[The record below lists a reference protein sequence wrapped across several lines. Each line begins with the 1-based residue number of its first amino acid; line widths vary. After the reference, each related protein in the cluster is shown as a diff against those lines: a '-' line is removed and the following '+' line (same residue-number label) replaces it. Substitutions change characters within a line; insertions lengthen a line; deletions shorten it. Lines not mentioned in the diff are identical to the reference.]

1 MQPNQRSAAMALVLA
16 LFVSAC
22 GSRLDQDQVAVFAGQ
37 GTGSVGGSVTQDDG
51 TGTQVPVGE
60 AQTGEVTTQPGGAG
74 SGGGSAEAT
83 GQSSAGSSG
92 EADGGGN
99 TGGDSS
105 GAGEGDAGSA
115 KDTRSA
121 PAGGN
126 GGATDVGVTGDT
138 ITVYNVADLT
148 GAVPGLFRDAKEAT
162 QAYFAY
168 FTATEGTVYGR
179 QIQFVSR
186 DTGLSSNGNR
196 SAYLD
201 ACQQAFAAVG
211 SMSAFEE
218 GAADPLSCG
227 LPDLRNIPTSKALQ
241 QLPNSLGTDALTPGR
256 VPLSEWTY
264 YKEKFPDA
272 ISQAGYVFL
281 ENTTT
286 AYQTGQ
292 NRAATEKVGYVWKE
306 VVPVAVSETNYAR
319 VATTLKNSQIQLVAF
334 QGAYQQAVRLV
345 EAMRQQDYAPKALA
359 LQSNTYVPELLETCQ
374 GACDDYVS
382 LAQTGALVEEIDSNP
397 ELQTYAE
404 WLRRINPN
412 AQPTGL
418 GMYSWGAAKLFVKA
432 LKEIGPEPT
441 RAKLLEY
448 LQGVSGYEGGGLFP
462 PQDIGSQVPTDCIV
476 MLDIEDN
483 QFVRAES
490 GTDYRCRSEP
500 GRT

>member
-1 MQPNQRSAAMALVLA
+1 MQPNQRRAAVVLLFA
-16 LFVSAC
+16 LFASAC
-22 GSRLDQDQVAVFAGQ
+22 GSRLDRDQVAVFAGQ

-51 TGTQVPVGE
+51 TGTQVPVE
-60 AQTGEVTTQPGGAG
+60 ESVVGEVTTQHGGTDAAGGASEAAAG
-74 SGGGSAEAT
+74 SVGGTGQDGGDGGSAGGE
-83 GQSSAGSSG
+83 SSG
-92 EADGGGN
+92 ADGGQG
-99 TGGDSS
+99 TTR
-105 GAGEGDAGSA
+105 
-115 KDTRSA
+115 DTRAA
-121 PAGGN
+121 PPGGN

-138 ITVYNVADLT
+138 ITIYNVADLT

-162 QAYFAY
+162 QAYIAH

-179 QIQFVSR
+179 RIQFVSR

-201 ACQQAFAAVG
+201 ACEQAFAAVG

-218 GAADPLSCG
+218 GAAEPLSCG

-241 QLPNSLGTDALTPGR
+241 QRSNSLGTDALRVGR

-264 YKEKFPDA
+264 YKETFPGA
-272 ISQAGYVFL
+272 ISKAAYVFL

-286 AYQTGQ
+286 SYQTGQ
-292 NRAATEKVGYVWKE
+292 NRAATEKIGYVWKE

-319 VATTLKNSQIQLVAF
+319 IATTLKNSQIELVAF

-345 EAMRQQDYAPKALA
+345 EAMQQQDYAPKALA

-374 GACDDYVS
+374 GACDEYVS
-382 LAQTGALVEEIDSNP
+382 LAQTGALVEEIEGNP

-404 WLRRINPN
+404 WLKRINPN

-418 GMYSWGAAKLFVKA
+418 GMYSWGAAKLFVQA
-432 LKEIGPEPT
+432 LKAIGPEPT
-441 RAKLLEY
+441 RASLLEY
-448 LQGVSGYEGGGLFP
+448 LRGVSGYDGGGLFP
-462 PQDIGSQVPTDCIV
+462 PQDIGSQVPTDCII

-483 QFVRAES
+483 RFVRAEP
-490 GTDYRCRSEP
+490 GDDYRCRTEP